1 MVRLLTPLSYDGDT
15 RFAVAVECKC
25 KHRAA
30 VQRHA
35 THGDVAHVINTSP
48 MSLTLMYTV
57 QSVSAMTILSTA
69 EQATPQRYS
78 SGPTTT

>member
-1 MVRLLTPLSYDGDT
+1 M
-15 RFAVAVECKC
+15 VECKC

-35 THGDVAHVINTSP
+35 SHGDVAHVINTSP

-57 QSVSAMTILSTA
+57 HSVSATTILSTA
-69 EQATPQRYS
+69 EQATPQRFFIA
-78 SGPTTT
+78 PTPT